1 MKRIFC
7 VFIACFF
14 SHDIFAEDI
23 KWEAF
28 FAERLSISPAAY
40 FNNIESKK
48 VELIEHK
55 AKTKWVPNISF
66 NFPKIVSWRIISNTA
81 SDKKLDLLTGSYSLL
96 LNQALPS
103 NGNILFSAGLNYDK
117 FLQTN
122 EFKHTPSFSFQF
134 KQPITKHTFDFL
146 NETKKIRLLKEITK
160 VKKNKTYADF
170 IKAFLT
176 IACNIEFL
184 KAKTDYLESEY
195 LHLYEQYEAA
205 ALEFEKGRIKQ
216 TDLLKI
222 KQKMIEAKQDFYLNS
237 NLLYLSEQE
246 FIINYNYEYKAMKEV
261 DKNSLITFLENS
273 SFAFSDIEIQN
284 TEYEILLLYEEKNNA
299 SIKQAPQINLGV
311 AFEVNSLQNKF
322 SKDYD
327 SSWRILK
334 NADWIPEIFVG
345 ISWAP
350 DYTFTLQKEI
360 DIIDLKISYADKK
373 LALLRTQIESK
384 HKEKA
389 LRIKTL
395 KEDLYILSE
404 NLNLYLEL
412 MPEYKNL
419 YIVNEI
425 TKSAFLEFAVVYS
438 RQKYLKEKKFKELV
452 SELF

>member
-1 MKRIFC
+1 M
-7 VFIACFF
+7 
-14 SHDIFAEDI
+14 
-23 KWEAF
+23 
-28 FAERLSISPAAY
+28 
-40 FNNIESKK
+40 
-48 VELIEHK
+48 
-55 AKTKWVPNISF
+55 
-66 NFPKIVSWRIISNTA
+66 
-81 SDKKLDLLTGSYSLL
+81 
-96 LNQALPS
+96 
-103 NGNILFSAGLNYDK
+103 
-117 FLQTN
+117 
-122 EFKHTPSFSFQF
+122 
-134 KQPITKHTFDFL
+134 
-146 NETKKIRLLKEITK
+146 
-160 VKKNKTYADF
+160 
-170 IKAFLT
+170 
-176 IACNIEFL
+176 
-184 KAKTDYLESEY
+184 
-195 LHLYEQYEAA
+195 
-205 ALEFEKGRIKQ
+205 
-216 TDLLKI
+216 
-222 KQKMIEAKQDFYLNS
+222 
-237 NLLYLSEQE
+237 
-246 FIINYNYEYKAMKEV
+246 
-261 DKNSLITFLENS
+261 
-273 SFAFSDIEIQN
+273 
-284 TEYEILLLYEEKNNA
+284 LLYEEKNNT

-419 YIVNEI
+419 YTVNEI